1 MSSNE
6 YRLPIILL
14 FILFFFSFLANQ
26 LLAAP
31 PTSQKT
37 SVSFFFGKPFYSI
50 TEDFQAVIQINNRS
64 GKNLPALTTFEVV
77 DKEGKKVYRKRIWEN
92 KLKIGLTQ
100 YEITETAKNLKITD
114 GVYPIKI
121 GFFLR
126 GKKIAEIETK
136 LIIVSKTAYPLRL
149 AIASGFEEGVRHDA
163 SGVYQD
169 ELIQRDLD
177 TNPAVPGF
185 IYAFADFLLKHPN
198 LKLNLFLSPVLI
210 EQIKDVMDGY
220 KLKEGAEVLDIL
232 PSSREALDAQK
243 TYQLYQKLNNQE
255 QLEFL
260 AMPYALPNLNALGEV
275 DWFSDVKRQIEVGK
289 ETIQKELGL
298 TNPPAGL
305 RPSELSISPKIISSL
320 SQTSNYVLID
330 KGLLTSN
337 STDTPLYIPPLSF
350 DKLTVVPVY
359 TNFTQALKGK
369 KEPHLIVQ
377 DILAQLAEVYLSGNQ
392 AEKLVTIEIPPQRL
406 AVFES
411 LLFAAQKIPWMK
423 LEKLSDVTYL
433 SENATEFGLSNPLNS
448 KLVELFNKI
457 KKQREKTIVYLET
470 TFQENKK
477 RREIEKLL
485 FVLEGL
491 LSREDGNEDQIKSFA
506 EKIDSYYENLWGK
519 ISISEQKVTLSS
531 QSGKIPLNISNN
543 SSVPLKAI
551 LKVQST
557 HPELTVRKSKRSIIL
572 NPQESTFLIPVITKR
587 PGEYRLKVEL
597 LSPKSEIPLAQTG
610 ITVESNY
617 FTFLSTF
624 LFFALIAIIVL
635 ALVRRY
641 RQKGQNE

>member
-1 MSSNE
+1 MSSKKL
-6 YRLPIILL
+6 RVLITLL
-14 FILFFFSFLANQ
+14 FILFFFSFLVNQ

-31 PTSQKT
+31 PTSQKP

-50 TEDFQAVIQINNRS
+50 TENFQAVIQINNRS
-64 GKNLPALTTFEVV
+64 SKNLSALTTFEIT
-77 DKEGKKVYRKRIWEN
+77 DKKGKKIYQKKIWEN

-100 YEITETAKNLKITD
+100 YEITETAKNLKIAD
-114 GVYPIKI
+114 GVYPVKV

-126 GKKIAEIETK
+126 GKKTVDIRTK

-149 AIASGFEEGVRHDA
+149 AITSGFEEGVRHDA

-169 ELIQRDLD
+169 ESIQRDLD
-177 TNPAVPGF
+177 TNPTAPGF

-198 LKLNLFLSPVLI
+198 LKLNFFLSPVLI

-220 KLKEGAEVLDIL
+220 KVKEGAEVLDIL
-232 PSSREALDAQK
+232 SSSKEALDAQK
-243 TYQLYQKLNNQE
+243 TYQLYQKLNKQE

-260 AMPYALPNLNALGEV
+260 AMPYALPNLNVLGEINWTG
-275 DWFSDVKRQIEVGK
+275 DLERQVELGK

-298 TNPPAGL
+298 AYPPAGL
-305 RPSELSISPKIISSL
+305 RPPELNISPKIIQSL
-320 SQTSNYVLID
+320 SRTSNYVLID
-330 KGLLTSN
+330 KSLLTSS
-337 STDTPLYIPPLSF
+337 STVTPLYIPPLSF
-350 DKLTVVPVY
+350 DDKLIVIPVY
-359 TNFTQALKGK
+359 NNFTQALKEK

-377 DILAQLAEVYLSGNQ
+377 DILAQLAEVYLLGNQ
-392 AEKLVTIEIPPQRL
+392 AEKLVAIEIPPQRL

-411 LLFAAQKIPWMK
+411 LLYAVQKIPWMK

-433 SENATEFGLSNPLNS
+433 SESAADFGISNPPNS
-448 KLVELFNKI
+448 KLVELFKKI
-457 KKQREKTIVYLET
+457 EKQREKMAVYLET

-477 RREIEKLL
+477 RREIEKLF

-491 LSREDGNEDQIKSFA
+491 LSREDSNEDQINSFV
-506 EKIDSYYENLWGK
+506 EKIDSYYEKLWGK

-543 SSVPLKAI
+543 SGVPLKAI

-557 HPELTVRKSKRSIIL
+557 HPELTIKKSKRSIIL
-572 NPQESTFLIPVITKR
+572 NPQESTFLIPVTTKR
-587 PGEYRLKVEL
+587 PGEYLLKVKL
-597 LSPKSEIPLAQTG
+597 LSPKSGIPLAQTR

-624 LFFALIAIIVL
+624 LFFALIAIIAL

-641 RQKGQNE
+641 RQKG